1 MLRSHVYPAIVAPV
15 CVLMQCAFKN
25 LRVND
30 TKPAPT
36 LCTTRSRVVHSVG
49 AKRTH
54 EPVGG
59 RAPFGLIKVLKA
71 GPEPKALDR
80 YTVTSYRVVTR

>member
-1 MLRSHVYPAIVAPV
+1 M
-15 CVLMQCAFKN
+15 LMQMHGKKGLN
-25 LRVND
+25 GDGRLLRWFLVPLLP
-30 TKPAPT
+30 KP
-36 LCTTRSRVVHSVG
+36 LHSVG

-59 RAPFGLIKVLKA
+59 RGPFGLIKVLKA

-80 YTVTSYRVVTR
+80 YTVTGYRVVTR